1 MVGIFLRNIALLP
14 IFGKPLV
21 IYLGMI
27 TALSFLFTALIGFM
41 NFKNTAHKIPFL
53 WHPRMAV
60 ISIILAL
67 VHGLLAFSI
76 YFNF

>member
-1 MVGIFLRNIALLP
+1 MVGTILRNIALFLV
-14 IFGKPLV
+14 FGKPLI
-21 IYLGMI
+21 IYLGI
-27 TALSFLFTALIGFM
+27 LTALSFLFTASIGFM
-41 NFKNTAHKIPFL
+41 NFKGLAHRIPFR

-67 VHGLLAFSI
+67 IHGLLGISI